1 MKKIDIGQTLRL
13 AGRAI
18 GHKLTR
24 YPLVLATIEVT
35 KRCNAKCPFCSYWQE
50 SPRTELEDYA
60 PIVRHFRPLAITIS
74 GGEPLLRRDL
84 AEVIRK
90 IRAAD
95 RAVYISM
102 VTNGWL
108 LTEEKARGL
117 REAGLNQLSISL
129 DYAGAR
135 HDEARVLPGLYAKI
149 LALLPGLA
157 RIGFEAVSLNVVI
170 KNDNIDD
177 VLKVVE
183 LAREHG
189 VKAGVSSYC
198 ELKNNV
204 GELHVEPENMAKLED
219 LIQNLKIYKR
229 KYRTITSSEYY
240 LDHVAEYFSARSI
253 PGCRAGINW
262 VQVTPAGEVKACS
275 EFPVA
280 KVNYADYNPRKA
292 KPMSCQSCWFSCR
305 GEAQAPVS
313 IKRLRDIW

>member
-1 MKKIDIGQTLRL
+1 MKKLRQTLRL
-13 AGRAI
+13 AGRAVR
-18 GHKLTR
+18 HKLTR
-24 YPLVLATIEVT
+24 YPLVLTTIEVT

-50 SPRTELEDYA
+50 APPVELDDYA
-60 PIVRHFRPLAITIS
+60 PIVRHFRPLAITLS

-95 RAVYISM
+95 RAVYITM

-108 LTEEKARGL
+108 LTEEKARAL

-129 DYAGAR
+129 DYAGER
-135 HDEARVLPGLYAKI
+135 HDESRVMPGLYAKI
-149 LALLPGLA
+149 LSLLPGLSQV
-157 RIGFEAVSLNVVI
+157 GFEAVSLNAVI

-177 VLKVVE
+177 VLKIVDI
-183 LAREHG
+183 AREHG
-189 VKAGVSSYC
+189 IKAGLSSYC
-198 ELKNNV
+198 ELKNNMNA
-204 GELHVEPENMAKLED
+204 LNVEPENMAKLEE
-219 LIQNLKIYKR
+219 LVQNLKTYKR
-229 KYRTITSSEYY
+229 KHRTITSSEYY
-240 LDHVAEYFSARSI
+240 LDHVAEYFQEQSI

-262 VQVTPAGEVKACS
+262 VQITPSGEVKACS

-280 KVNYADYNPRKA
+280 QAEYAKYNPRKA
-292 KPMSCQSCWFSCR
+292 KPMDCQSCWFSCR